1 MELYGGGRF
10 GITIGDITKLEV
22 DGIVN
27 STNPG
32 FVRGFGVDSAI
43 HEAAGPELAKATA
56 ALGNASFGEVR
67 VTPGFQLKAKHVVHV
82 VAPIWKD
89 GQKGEEAL
97 LAKAYR
103 AALTAARFQGIKT
116 IAFPAI
122 STGAYAYPYETATR
136 IALETTAAFVKDN
149 PEGFTQIV
157 FCPFTEADGEV
168 YKRLAATILANS

>member
-1 MELYGGGRF
+1 MELYRGGRF
-10 GITIGDITKLEV
+10 GITIGDITKLDV

-32 FVRGFGVDSAI
+32 FLRGFGVDSAI

-67 VTPGFQLKAKHVVHV
+67 VTPGFELKAKHVVHV

-89 GQKGEEAL
+89 GSKGEEAL
-97 LAKAYR
+97 LAKTYR
-103 AALTAARFQGIKT
+103 AALTAARFQGIRT

-122 STGAYAYPYETATR
+122 STGTYAYPFETATR
-136 IALETTAAFVKDN
+136 IALETSAAFVRDN
-149 PEGFTQIV
+149 PDAFERVV
-157 FCPFTEADGEV
+157 FCPFTEADGDV
-168 YKRLAATILANS
+168 YKRLAGTLLEG